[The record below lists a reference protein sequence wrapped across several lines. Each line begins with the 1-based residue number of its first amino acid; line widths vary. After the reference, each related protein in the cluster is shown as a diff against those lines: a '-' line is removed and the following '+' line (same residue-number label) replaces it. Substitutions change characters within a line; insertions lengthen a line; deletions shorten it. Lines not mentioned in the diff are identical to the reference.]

1 MIFYD
6 NSTKTGVSKTVSDP
20 LKQAQSPLKADLCSL
35 YHTFIV
41 FIYILCNT
49 QKDIN
54 MWNMIF
60 IFDWLFKGSA

>member
-1 MIFYD
+1 MIVYD
-6 NSTKTGVSKTVSDP
+6 KNTKTGISKTASDP

-60 IFDWLFKGSA
+60 IS